1 MGRNFGKQVSSLAF
15 FQVVAVSE
23 VMVIFP
29 LEIRVW
35 FSPKAHHD
43 VGSPLSLFLLPVN
56 KAARQAAYPIY
67 WNKVSAHPRMYIHV
81 SRQACALMSRHLAG
95 RSSELAL
102 LDQLPMQFTFGNLV
116 IHKKTCYLVK

>member
-29 LEIRVW
+29 LEIRVG

-43 VGSPLSLFLLPVN
+43 VGSPLSLFQ
-56 KAARQAAYPIY
+56 K
-67 WNKVSAHPRMYIHV
+67 
-81 SRQACALMSRHLAG
+81 HL
-95 RSSELAL
+95 
-102 LDQLPMQFTFGNLV
+102 
-116 IHKKTCYLVK
+116 CYLSIKQPDKQPTPYIGTRSQLIPGCIFMFPDRPVP